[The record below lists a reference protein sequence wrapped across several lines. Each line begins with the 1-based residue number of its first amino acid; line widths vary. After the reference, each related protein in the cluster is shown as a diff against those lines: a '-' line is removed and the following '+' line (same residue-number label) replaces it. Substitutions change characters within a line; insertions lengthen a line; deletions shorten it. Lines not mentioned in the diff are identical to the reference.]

1 MNILEDHTV
10 RSLQDI
16 KSNYRQIQLLNNFL
30 NDSDMSNFCMISG
43 SSCTAKSSILSV
55 ISKYSDYDVLLIDRE
70 SNHNSVLQNF
80 VRKKSICSMLFAKK
94 RLILVDDVHMFDKA
108 FVTSL
113 KDASKEEGIKII
125 VTVLS
130 KDESKVQ
137 DLKQSKKIN
146 VLFIKLNRITFQDC
160 FILVNDLIEQLG
172 LGDTISCE
180 TVVKCVKD
188 HKHNVRKILQSLSD
202 INLDNPGQDN
212 SLRNFNDMNIYELSD
227 FFVKNRIDE
236 TFLSLNIT
244 GVILY
249 IIYENSAN
257 LFEAKKQ
264 LNGPSGR
271 NCTDLNGILSN
282 LIDANM
288 DAANYENSFLK
299 NVFDYSSSM
308 SVNKIL
314 LSNAKN
320 DCNLKFTTIFNKL
333 SIKSS
338 FSKKVHEY
346 CDQYKFIKP
355 FEHAMI
361 YKDSNNF
368 IFKKMS
374 TDFL

>member
-1 MNILEDHTV
+1 MNILEHHSV

-16 KSNYRQIQLLNNFL
+16 KSNYRQIQLLNTFL

-55 ISKYSDYDVLLIDRE
+55 ISKYSDYDVLLVDRE
-70 SNHNSVLQNF
+70 SNHNTVLQNF

-94 RLILVDDVHMFDKA
+94 RLILVDDLHMFDKS

-113 KDASKEEGIKII
+113 KDASKEGIKIL

-137 DLKQSKKIN
+137 DLKQSKKID

-160 FILVNDLIEQLG
+160 VILVNDLIEQLE

-188 HKHNVRKILQSLSD
+188 HKHNIRKILQSLSD
-202 INLDNPGQDN
+202 INLDDSGKDN

-227 FFVKNRIDE
+227 FFVKHKIDE

-249 IIYENSAN
+249 IIYENISN
-257 LFEAKKQ
+257 IFEAKKQ
-264 LNGPSGR
+264 LNGPSGQ
-271 NCTDLNGILSN
+271 NCTDINGILSN

-288 DAANYENSFLK
+288 DTANYENCFLK
-299 NVFDYSSSM
+299 NIFDHTSSM
-308 SVNKIL
+308 AVNKIL

-320 DCNLKFTTIFNKL
+320 ECALKFTTIFNKL

-338 FSKKVHEY
+338 FSKKVDEY
-346 CDQYKFIKP
+346 CDTYQFIKP
-355 FEHAMI
+355 YEHAMI
-361 YKDSNNF
+361 YKDSNDF